1 MFSLNIV
8 AWKGKN
14 QGFFT
19 SDLRQSWRFM
29 LFHHTK
35 TWQYAP
41 NHRDAPWSQKG
52 GVHYTQRTIHHF
64 KRPEQGMRLKCGCV
78 NCVLYTRNYDELR
91 IHNKKISSIAKSSTY
106 IMYAS
111 RKVIIL
117 IRVRL
122 SQGHMPLDFA
132 TGPWNF
138 QNSCFWPLS
147 RGLKSKC
154 QALQ

>member
-8 AWKGKN
+8 AWKRKN
-14 QGFFT
+14 QGWFT

-41 NHRDAPWSQKG
+41 NHRGAPWSQKG
-52 GVHYTQRTIHHF
+52 GVHYTQRSIHHF

-78 NCVLYTRNYDELR
+78 LYTRNYNELR
-91 IHNKKISSIAKSSTY
+91 IHNKKISSIIIAKSSTY
-106 IMYAS
+106 IMYHAS

-132 TGPWNF
+132 TGPGIFRIPVFDPYQEAWN
-138 QNSCFWPLS
+138 
-147 RGLKSKC
+147 
-154 QALQ
+154 